1 MVAILTLNWN
11 WDLNVNSDILSHN
24 YEFKSNYDK
33 SWNYDKINK
42 IMLTFLN
49 KKGKKD
55 LKFIFK
61 DSKDSKDFLTQRL
74 KIKFFIFLNFII
86 MT

>member
-11 WDLNVNSDILSHN
+11 WGLKIENHDINVNSDILSRN

-42 IMLTFLN
+42 IMSTFLN
-49 KKGKKD
+49 KKGKK
-55 LKFIFK
+55 
-61 DSKDSKDFLTQRL
+61 T
-74 KIKFFIFLNFII
+74 
-86 MT
+86 

>member
-11 WDLNVNSDILSHN
+11 WGLKIENHDINVNSDILSHN

-49 KKGKKD
+49 KKGKK
-55 LKFIFK
+55 I
-61 DSKDSKDFLTQRL
+61 
-74 KIKFFIFLNFII
+74 
-86 MT
+86 